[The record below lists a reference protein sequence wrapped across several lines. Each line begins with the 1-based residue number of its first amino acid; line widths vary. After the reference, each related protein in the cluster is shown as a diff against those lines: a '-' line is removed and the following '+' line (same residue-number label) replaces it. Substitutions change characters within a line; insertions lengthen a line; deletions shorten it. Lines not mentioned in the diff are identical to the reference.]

1 MNEGNR
7 QPRRTLGLCPRCGMD
22 SGERMILDSVPELYV
37 VVCRTCGCR
46 TRLYQ
51 TKGAETRAWNRG
63 DIYREQNS
71 RRNGYA
77 DHSDAEKRG
86 VL

>member
-7 QPRRTLGLCPRCGMD
+7 QPRKALGLCPVCGMD
-22 SGERMILDSVPELYV
+22 SGERLILDSVPELYV

-46 TRLYQ
+46 TRLYR

-63 DIYREQNS
+63 DISREQQS
-71 RRNGYA
+71 RSGANA
-77 DHSDAEKRG
+77 DHPCTEKRG